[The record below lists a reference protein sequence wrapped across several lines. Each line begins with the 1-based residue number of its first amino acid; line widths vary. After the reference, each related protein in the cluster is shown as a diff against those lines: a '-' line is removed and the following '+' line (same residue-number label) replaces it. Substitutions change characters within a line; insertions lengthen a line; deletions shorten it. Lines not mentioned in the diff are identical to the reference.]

1 MANVFRFCG
10 KITLGKESDRFH
22 PVDRREWT
30 SGWTNTTVKFN
41 CISDT
46 NRVLCTV
53 QGGKFKDDKKNVI
66 KTFSRSTADENGN
79 VVKGKPIDIRWEDRF
94 NEDKIDSVA
103 AFRRF
108 VCDTGDT
115 RMRYKLQDIVDE
127 KVEISEELEAAG
139 INSIDAAKAALE
151 KSLSKKKIFLSEY
164 DFAEYMA
171 RVAASEKF
179 KDKLFYISGTYD
191 VAYNAD
197 KQRYYT
203 TYHVNRV
210 VLAPDDA
217 EPITELKIDFLF
229 NSNGFDD
236 SQYEESGKAHVTG
249 WIQYYDSS
257 VKANGFMPL
266 TVAIKENEK
275 KVGALRR
282 KFTVDDEDSIKQIGL
297 TLKVVDGSER
307 MEITMDMLDEETRE
321 DIECGILSFEE
332 VKRSMN
338 NSVMGEHVSEL
349 RFMELTARKSIV
361 QDTAYTLDDMHP
373 AVLETDVED
382 LFDDDEDDEL

>member
-66 KTFSRSTADENGN
+66 KTFSRNTADENGN

-115 RMRYKLQDIVDE
+115 RMRYKLQDIVDK

-151 KSLSKKKIFLSEY
+151 KSLAKKKIFLSEY

-236 SQYEESGKAHVTG
+236 SQYEESGKVHVTG

-338 NSVMGEHVSEL
+338 NSVMGERVSEL
-349 RFMELTARKSIV
+349 RFMELTARKSTV
-361 QDTAYTLDDMHP
+361 QDTVYTLDDMHP

-382 LFDDDEDDEL
+382 LFDDDEDEL

>member
-1 MANVFRFCG
+1 MANIFQFCG

-108 VCDTGDT
+108 ICDTGDT

-282 KFTVDDEDSIKQIGL
+282 KFTIDDEDSIKQIGL
-297 TLKVVDGSER
+297 TLKVVNGSER

-338 NSVMGEHVSEL
+338 NSVMGERVSEL
-349 RFMELTARKSIV
+349 RFMELTARKSTV
-361 QDTAYTLDDMHP
+361 QDTVYTLDDMHP

-382 LFDDDEDDEL
+382 LFDDDEDEL

>member
-1 MANVFRFCG
+1 MANIFQFCG

-108 VCDTGDT
+108 ICDTGDT

-275 KVGALRR
+275 KVGALKR

-297 TLKVVDGSER
+297 TLKVVNGSER

-338 NSVMGEHVSEL
+338 NSVMGERVSEL
-349 RFMELTARKSIV
+349 RFMELTARKSTV
-361 QDTAYTLDDMHP
+361 QDTVYTLDDMHP

-382 LFDDDEDDEL
+382 LFDDDEDEL